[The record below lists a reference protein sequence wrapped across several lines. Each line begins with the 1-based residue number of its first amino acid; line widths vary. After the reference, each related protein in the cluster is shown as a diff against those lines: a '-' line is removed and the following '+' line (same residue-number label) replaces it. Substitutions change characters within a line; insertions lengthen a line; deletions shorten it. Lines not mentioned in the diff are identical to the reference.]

1 MSKVFDGPCVCS
13 VGERRHTHGQGTG
26 LGRLVEAHRAPASQ
40 AEAASVPASGTH
52 PPGSAQGPD
61 RHSLRPQ
68 EWHSLGDAPP
78 GDGMRVGHELL
89 ALPPRLAAGWGV
101 AAAPRTPPRQT
112 PGSRPD
118 RLVSRRGRQ
127 CVGPGGGWGE
137 KTGPNPT
144 DRRKLGSKHHVI
156 TEAQGIPLAT
166 LLTGANAHDV
176 TQLLPLVD
184 AIPPIRGKP
193 GRPRQKPDALQG
205 DRGYDSEPHR
215 RELRGRQITPVLAKR
230 RTEHGS
236 GLGVS
241 RWVVER
247 TLAWLHQFR
256 RLRVRYERRP
266 EIHEAFL
273 SLGCSL
279 ICWNYLNRAGSFC

>member
-13 VGERRHTHGQGTG
+13 VVGRRHTHGQGTG
-26 LGRLVEAHRAPASQ
+26 LRRTVEAHRAQSSQ
-40 AEAASVPASGTH
+40 AEAASVSVSGAHT
-52 PPGSAQGPD
+52 PGPAQGPD
-61 RHSLRPQ
+61 GHSLRPQ
-68 EWHSLGDAPP
+68 EWHSLGDAPS

-89 ALPPRLAAGWGV
+89 AIPPRLAAGRGV
-101 AAAPRTPPRQT
+101 AEDPRTPPRQT

-127 CVGPGGGWGE
+127 CVSPCGGWGE

-193 GRPRQKPDALQG
+193 GRPRQKPEALQG

-215 RELRGRQITPVLAKR
+215 QALRDRQITPVLAKR
-230 RTEHGS
+230 GTEHGS

-256 RLRVRYERRP
+256 RLRVRYERLP

-279 ICWNYLNRAGSFC
+279 ICWNYLNRTGSFC